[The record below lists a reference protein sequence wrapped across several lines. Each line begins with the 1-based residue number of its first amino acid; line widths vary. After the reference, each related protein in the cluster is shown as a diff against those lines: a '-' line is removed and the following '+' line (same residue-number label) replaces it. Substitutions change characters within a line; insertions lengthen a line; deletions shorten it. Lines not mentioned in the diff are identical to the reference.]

1 MKIAE
6 ALRILEL
13 DTLPKSEK
21 EVSVAYKRLAKKCH
35 PDSGGSEEAF
45 QELGAAVDY
54 VLRALALVDIAVEKN
69 KKRSKEFDALA
80 EKRAKMRAEMLKRR
94 AEEDRKRNIKATWA
108 ISIILVLHCTC
119 WYRYA
124 NKAAIY
130 TLDGRERTCRA
141 YGYDN

>member
-69 KKRSKEFDALA
+69 KKRSKESDALA
-80 EKRAKMRAEMLKRR
+80 GIVEFNYRTALNQLA
-94 AEEDRKRNIKATWA
+94 DH
-108 ISIILVLHCTC
+108 HCQM
-119 WYRYA
+119 
-124 NKAAIY
+124 
-130 TLDGRERTCRA
+130 
-141 YGYDN
+141 